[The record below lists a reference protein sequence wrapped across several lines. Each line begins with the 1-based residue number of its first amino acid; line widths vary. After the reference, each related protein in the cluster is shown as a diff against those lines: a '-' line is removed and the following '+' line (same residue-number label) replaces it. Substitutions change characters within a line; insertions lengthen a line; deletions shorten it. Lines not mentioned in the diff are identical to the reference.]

1 MIKDGQIEMLQKI
14 ITTKYHSKGLSSEEL
29 NSNSGNNDSNNV
41 LEELLYQKDLEINE
55 LLEKIN

>member
-41 LEELLYQKDLEINE
+41 LEELLY
-55 LLEKIN
+55 